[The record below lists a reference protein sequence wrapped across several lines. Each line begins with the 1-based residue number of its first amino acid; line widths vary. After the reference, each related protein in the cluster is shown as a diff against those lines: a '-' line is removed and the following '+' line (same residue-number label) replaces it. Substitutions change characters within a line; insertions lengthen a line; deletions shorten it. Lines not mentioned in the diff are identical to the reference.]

1 MQRFI
6 VTGCPRSGTMYAAKL
21 FGELGVR
28 MGHEDVFGVPQGLGG
43 DPRWQDYQAD
53 SSWLAVPHLPLDD
66 VVVLHQV
73 RHPLEF
79 VRSVVAFTEPGF
91 LSDERAKFPFSRV
104 VRRHAPEVY
113 APATQAERAA
123 TMWRVW
129 NDRAQRHAGLT
140 YRLED
145 FDAALLLRLCRLVE
159 LDVTSEQA
167 EGALARLSKTTNRTQ
182 RDESV
187 EWEDIAPIVGDAADL
202 YGYKSR
208 V

>member
-43 DPRWQDYQAD
+43 APRWEGYEAD

-79 VRSVVAFTEPGF
+79 VRSVVGYTEPGF
-91 LSDERAKFPFSRV
+91 LTDERARFPFSRV
-104 VRRHAPEVY
+104 VGRHAPEVY
-113 APATQAERAA
+113 APASQVERAA
-123 TMWRVW
+123 VMWRVW
-129 NDRAQRHAGLT
+129 NDTAKLHAGLT

-145 FDAALLLRLCRLVE
+145 LDAALLLRLCRMVE
-159 LDVTSEQA
+159 LDVTAQQA
-167 EGALARLSKTTNRTQ
+167 EGALVRLSKTTNRTQ

-187 EWEDIAPIVGDAADL
+187 EWEDIAPIVGEAAAQ